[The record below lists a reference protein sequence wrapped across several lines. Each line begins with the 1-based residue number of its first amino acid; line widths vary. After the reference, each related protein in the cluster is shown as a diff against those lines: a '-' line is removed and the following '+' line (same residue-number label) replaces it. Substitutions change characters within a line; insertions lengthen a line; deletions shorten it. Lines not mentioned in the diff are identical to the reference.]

1 MYNIE
6 NEVLFL
12 TPESLERCEIVT
24 DKKLN
29 ISYNDF
35 SLIDLSILVSL
46 VNTTY
51 HIVIEEAIHFS
62 WP

>member
-6 NEVLFL
+6 NEVIFSALKL
-12 TPESLERCEIVT
+12 VEGCEIVT

-29 ISYNDF
+29 ISYNG
-35 SLIDLSILVSL
+35 SSSTDLSILVSL

-51 HIVIEEAIHFS
+51 HIFVEEAIHFS
-62 WP
+62 